1 MSLLTRLRGWFL
13 ENKFAGESLGR
24 RGETAAAK
32 FLMQL
37 GYHILERG
45 YDSPL
50 GEIDIIAIDGKSV
63 VFVEVKTRSSTDSGH
78 PADAIDATKRRRM
91 TQAALAY
98 LKAHNLLQTPARF
111 DVVAVTW
118 RDAHEPPVI
127 EHFKNAFAPVGSGQ
141 FFS

>member
-1 MSLLTRLRGWFL
+1 MSLLTKLREWFHKG
-13 ENKFAGESLGR
+13 NGAGQSLGR

-32 FLMQL
+32 FLQQL

-50 GEIDIIAIDGKSV
+50 GEIDIIAIDGRTI

-78 PADAIDATKRRRM
+78 PADAVNATKRRRM

-127 EHFKNAFAPVGSGQ
+127 EHFQNAFAPVGSGQ

>member
-1 MSLLTRLRGWFL
+1 MSLLLKLRGWFL
-13 ENKFAGESLGR
+13 EDKDAGESLGR

-32 FLMQL
+32 FLKQL
-37 GYHILERG
+37 GYRILERG

-50 GEIDIIAIDGKSV
+50 GEIDIVAIDGRTV

-78 PADAIDATKRRRM
+78 PADAVDATKQRRM

-111 DVVAVTW
+111 DVVAVMW
-118 RDAHEPPVI
+118 RDVHEPPVI
-127 EHFKNAFAPVGSGQ
+127 EHIQNAFAPVGSGQ
-141 FFS
+141 LFS